1 LPKAGNVTLK
11 VYNLLG
17 KEVAT
22 LVKGAKQAGRYSVV
36 FDGSLLSSGTYLV
49 RMQSGNY
56 SKTIK
61 ILLIK

>member
-1 LPKAGNVTLK
+1 VTIN

-17 KEVAT
+17 EEVAT
-22 LVKGAKQAGRYSVV
+22 LVKGEKQEGRYSVT

>member
-1 LPKAGNVTLK
+1 MTLK

-22 LVKGAKQAGRYSVV
+22 LVKGSKQAGMYSVV

>member
-1 LPKAGNVTLK
+1 VSLK

-22 LVKGAKQAGRYSVV
+22 LVKGEKQAGRYAVT
-36 FDGSLLSSGTYLV
+36 FDGSRLASGEYIV

-61 ILLIK
+61 ILLMK